1 VITIEYLKNILSIQE
16 KKISTLAILL
26 ITITI
31 YTLYS
36 HYIDKNISD
45 LVNIIQAFLF
55 GFVGINGVEIL
66 NQYTEYKSKL
76 SDLNI
81 STQSNTIQTEMNY
94 NNKI

>member
-16 KKISTLAILL
+16 KNISTLAILL
-26 ITITI
+26 ITVTL

-36 HYIDKNISD
+36 HYINKDISN

-55 GFVGINGVEIL
+55 SFVGINGVEVL

-81 STQSNTIQTEMNY
+81 STQNNNIQTEKDY